1 MSNSNGNGNGHDP
14 DGESQIT
21 LTRTIDANIED
32 VFAAWTDPALIEQW
46 QADEAE
52 LDGFEGGGYKFTTFG
67 DDEDPEDHVVSGEIL
82 QFVENEKLVMSWV
95 HKDSDE
101 EDAEELIFVLEIAF
115 KALGD
120 DQTQVTLTERG
131 LAHSDPES
139 RIFSMEAWS
148 AAMEHLAEVME

>member
-1 MSNSNGNGNGHDP
+1 MSNGTDS

-21 LTRTIDANIED
+21 LTRTIDANVAD

-46 QADEAE
+46 QADDAQ
-52 LDGFEGGGYKFTTFG
+52 LDAFEGGEYRFTTFG

-95 HKDSDE
+95 HADEDE
-101 EDAEELIFVLEIAF
+101 EGDELIFVLEVAF
-115 KALGD
+115 KAIGS
-120 DQTQVTLTERG
+120 DQTRITITERG

-148 AAMEHLAEVME
+148 AALEHLAEVME

>member
-1 MSNSNGNGNGHDP
+1 MSNGLNADP
-14 DGESQIT
+14 ESQIT
-21 LTRTIDANIED
+21 LTRTIDANIAD

-52 LDGFEGGGYKFTTFG
+52 LDAFEGGEYKFTTFG
-67 DDEDPEDHVVSGEIL
+67 DDEDPDDHTVSGEIL

-95 HKDSDE
+95 HKD
-101 EDAEELIFVLEIAF
+101 DADDADELIFVLDIAF

-131 LAHSDPES
+131 LAHADPES
-139 RIFSMEAWS
+139 RIFSIEAWS
-148 AAMEHLAEVME
+148 AALEHLAEVME

>member
-1 MSNSNGNGNGHDP
+1 MSNGADV

-21 LTRTIDANIED
+21 LTRTIDAHIDD

-52 LDGFEGGGYKFTTFG
+52 LDAFEGGEYKFTTFG

-82 QFVENEKLVMSWV
+82 QFKENERLVMSWV
-95 HKDSDE
+95 HKDGE
-101 EDAEELIFVLEIAF
+101 EDDADEMIFVLDIAF
-115 KALGD
+115 QALGE
-120 DQTQVTLTERG
+120 DQTRVTLTERG
-131 LAHSDPES
+131 LAHADPES

-148 AAMEHLAEVME
+148 AALEHLAEVLE

>member
-1 MSNSNGNGNGHDP
+1 MSNGADI

-21 LTRTIDANIED
+21 LTRTIDAHIDD

-52 LDGFEGGGYKFTTFG
+52 LDAFEGGEYKFTTFG

-82 QFVENEKLVMSWV
+82 QFKENEKLVMSWV
-95 HKDSDE
+95 HKDGED
-101 EDAEELIFVLEIAF
+101 EDADEMIFVLEIAF
-115 KALGD
+115 KAVGEE
-120 DQTQVTLTERG
+120 QTRITLTERG
-131 LAHSDPES
+131 LPHADPES

-148 AAMEHLAEVME
+148 AALEHLAEVME

>member
-1 MSNSNGNGNGHDP
+1 MSKSNGHGNGMDP
-14 DGESQIT
+14 DSESQIT
-21 LTRTIDANIED
+21 LTRTIDANIDD

-52 LDGFEGGGYKFTTFG
+52 LDAFEGGEYKFTTFG

-95 HKDSDE
+95 HRDSDD
-101 EDAEELIFVLEIAF
+101 EDAEELIFVLEIVF
-115 KALGD
+115 KALGE
-120 DQTQVTLTERG
+120 DQTRVTLCERG

-148 AAMEHLAEVME
+148 AALEHLAEVME

>member
-1 MSNSNGNGNGHDP
+1 MSNGMDIDS
-14 DGESQIT
+14 ESQIT
-21 LTRTIDANIED
+21 LTRTIDAHIDD

-52 LDGFEGGGYKFTTFG
+52 LDAFEGGEYKFTTFG
-67 DDEDPEDHVVSGEIL
+67 DDEDPEDHTVSGEIL

-95 HKDSDE
+95 HKDEE
-101 EDAEELIFVLEIAF
+101 EDSDELIFVLEVLF
-115 KALGD
+115 KALSE
-120 DQTQVTLTERG
+120 DQTQVTITERG

-139 RIFSMEAWS
+139 RIFSIEAWS

>member
-1 MSNSNGNGNGHDP
+1 MSKANGNGMDT

-21 LTRTIDANIED
+21 LTRTIDAHIDD

-52 LDGFEGGGYKFTTFG
+52 LDAFEGGEYKFTTFG

-82 QFVENEKLVMSWV
+82 QFKENEKLVMSWV
-95 HKDSDE
+95 HKDGDDE
-101 EDAEELIFVLEIAF
+101 DGEELIFVLEIAF
-115 KALGD
+115 KAVGEE
-120 DQTQVTLTERG
+120 QTRITLTERG
-131 LAHSDPES
+131 LPHADPES

-148 AAMEHLAEVME
+148 AALEHLAEVME

>member
-1 MSNSNGNGNGHDP
+1 MSNSNGNGHDA
-14 DGESQIT
+14 DNESQIT
-21 LTRTIDANIED
+21 LTRTIDANIDD

-52 LDGFEGGGYKFTTFG
+52 LDAFEGGEYKFTTFG

-95 HKDSDE
+95 HQDGDD

-115 KALGD
+115 KALGE
-120 DQTQVTLTERG
+120 DQTRVTLTERG
-131 LAHSDPES
+131 LAHADPES
-139 RIFSMEAWS
+139 RIVSMEAWS
-148 AAMEHLAEVME
+148 AALEHLAEVME